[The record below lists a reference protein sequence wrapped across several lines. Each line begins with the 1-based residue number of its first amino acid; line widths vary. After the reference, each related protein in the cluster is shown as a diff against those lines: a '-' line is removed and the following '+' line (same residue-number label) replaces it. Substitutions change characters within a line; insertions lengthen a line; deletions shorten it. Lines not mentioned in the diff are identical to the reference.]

1 MARKLAMDKR
11 TVRGDKFMS
20 LKLKQ
25 KQFNLAMELYESR
38 KGYKLLGTFVS
49 ITNIS
54 LQIYILS
61 HALALTIGF
70 WWQIASA
77 IAAYLITDF
86 VNGLVHL
93 YMDANDNYDS
103 LAGPLIANFHLHH
116 RTPRYQD
123 NNLLVVYFNETGSK
137 IWLVFYIAAVAILFH
152 LPNSNPVLLYTLTYV
167 SILSSIAEVSH
178 YLCHNSNSAVA
189 MFLMRIKLLLPKRGH
204 AKHHLEDNVS
214 YTFLNGATNPL
225 VDRIAEIFSAG
236 YKNRTDLHYAKYLGS
251 DMTRR

>member
-1 MARKLAMDKR
+1 
-11 TVRGDKFMS
+11 MS
-20 LKLKQ
+20 LELKQ
-25 KQFNLAMELYESR
+25 KQFNSAMELYEGT
-38 KGYKLLGTFVS
+38 KGYKLFGTFVS

-70 WWQIASA
+70 WRQIVSL

-93 YMDANDNYDS
+93 YMDANDNYES

-137 IWLVFYIAAVAILFH
+137 IWLVFYLAAVAILFD
-152 LPNSNPVLLYTLTYV
+152 LPDSNSVLLYTLTYIG
-167 SILSSIAEVSH
+167 ILSSIAEVSH

-189 MFLMRIKLLLPKRGH
+189 MFLMRIKLLLPKRQH
-204 AKHHLEDNVS
+204 ARHHLADNVS
-214 YTFLNGATNPL
+214 YTFLNGATDPL
-225 VDRIAEIFSAG
+225 VDFIAKMFSAG
-236 YKNRTDLHYAKYLGS
+236 YKNKAYLHYANYLGS
-251 DMTRR
+251 DALRR